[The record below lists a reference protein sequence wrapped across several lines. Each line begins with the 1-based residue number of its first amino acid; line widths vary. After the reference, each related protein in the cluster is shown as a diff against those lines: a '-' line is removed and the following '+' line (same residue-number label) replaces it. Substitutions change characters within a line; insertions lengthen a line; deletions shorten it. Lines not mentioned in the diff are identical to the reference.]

1 MEMLRSGDSFQ
12 KKRGA
17 KSFLSWESEG
27 KTPQCHVFTPGN
39 RPQIIVVNKTI
50 NEALGG
56 GNGRVP
62 LHSHD
67 HGILVKNG
75 SHIVF

>member
-1 MEMLRSGDSFQ
+1 MPQSGDASVGGFVS
-12 KKRGA
+12 KKTG
-17 KSFLSWESEG
+17 ESEG
-27 KTPQCHVFTPGN
+27 KTPQCHVFTQGN

-75 SHIVF
+75 SIIVF